1 MLIACGMLDGASRQM
16 KAGLSTTLQRPHQL
30 LKLGSFRRSAT
41 KMTDGAAEP
50 GAQQAGHFRLYDDPA
65 MELPESQ
72 SMELPESQPVE
83 KSTPDL

>member
-1 MLIACGMLDGASRQM
+1 
-16 KAGLSTTLQRPHQL
+16 
-30 LKLGSFRRSAT
+30 
-41 KMTDGAAEP
+41 MTDGAAEP